1 MTNNVNSISFAL
13 EMTNKVNNIYFFG
26 GYRSSHEDVMAW
38 KNSVEDKL
46 PKWGV
51 TPFRYPERSSAED
64 PLEGWDG
71 SDYIA
76 DLLMPGD
83 IIIGHSSGSGIANDV
98 AEHALKLGKMKFKLI
113 ALDGFCPSPELLALP
128 GTTVWSAC
136 SPSGIHSLNYDALQ
150 VEASDRFRIY
160 DAEVEAQWP
169 LHFSLVNLATDDEF
183 DSLTEGYRNCDA
195 NLAVLGLHD
204 GSPLQAPKRSG

>member
-38 KNSVEDKL
+38 KNSVEAKL

-51 TPFRYPERSSAED
+51 PPFRYPERSSAED

-83 IIIGHSSGSGIANDV
+83 IIMGHSSGCGIANDV
-98 AEHALKLGKMKFKLI
+98 AEHAVKLGKVKFKLI

-128 GTTVWSAC
+128 GTAARRPWQRHSAQIAHRANAAVC
-136 SPSGIHSLNYDALQ
+136 VQS
-150 VEASDRFRIY
+150 RFR
-160 DAEVEAQWP
+160 DGAED
-169 LHFSLVNLATDDEF
+169 LA
-183 DSLTEGYRNCDA
+183 R
-195 NLAVLGLHD
+195 
-204 GSPLQAPKRSG
+204 